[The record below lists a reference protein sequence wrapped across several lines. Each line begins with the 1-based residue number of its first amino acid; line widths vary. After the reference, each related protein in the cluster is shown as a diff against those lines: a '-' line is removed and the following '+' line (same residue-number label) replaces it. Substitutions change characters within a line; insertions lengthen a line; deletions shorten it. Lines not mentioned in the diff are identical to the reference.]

1 MKRAF
6 GLAALTVLELPPAEQ
21 VSAAA
26 AAGYDCVGLRLIPVA
41 GQPVVHPI
49 DVREIEAR
57 LAATGLRVLDVEV
70 FRLSAETR
78 VADFEP
84 ALADAGRL
92 GASQLLAHGADA
104 DASRLADNFGR
115 LCDLAGAYGLAVNL
129 EPMPWVDVSSVAK
142 AKRLIAAAGR
152 SNAAVLVD
160 PIHFFR
166 ADNRFEDLAGL
177 SFNYLQFCDARAERP
192 ADDRELMHQAREDR
206 MLPGEGGL
214 DLAGLLRA
222 LPANLPISIELPLA
236 RKLDPEARA
245 RLVLEATLKF
255 LAAGG

>member
-1 MKRAF
+1 MKRQI

-21 VSAAA
+21 VSVAA
-26 AAGYDCVGLRLIPVA
+26 AAGYDFVGLRLVPVA

-57 LAATGLRVLDVEV
+57 LAATGQRVLDVEV
-70 FRLSAETR
+70 FRLSAETN

-84 ALADAGRL
+84 ALADSQRL

-104 DASRLADNFGR
+104 DASRLADNLGR
-115 LCDLAGAYGLAVNL
+115 LCDLAGVHGIAVNL
-129 EPMPWVDVSSVAK
+129 EPMPWVDVSTVAQ

-177 SFNYLQFCDARAERP
+177 SFNYLQFCDAGAERP
-192 ADDRELMHQAREDR
+192 SDATELMRQARGDR

-214 DLAGLLRA
+214 DLAGLMRA
-222 LPANLPISIELPLA
+222 LPPDLPICIELPLA
-236 RKLDPEARA
+236 RKLDPAARA
-245 RLVLEATLKF
+245 QLVLDATRRF
-255 LAAGG
+255 LRAA